1 VCQGA
6 AELGELTDYERAAGR
21 RRGEGVVEL
30 RPVVSEADLL
40 VEDDGG
46 APGAGEGRQ
55 LGCAIFTGP
64 GTRVSDYGHSTP
76 MTGDSRAASTT
87 GSTSTRN
94 PAPPST
100 AKASPLCS
108 STPAAATRSWSTP
121 STGSAGTY
129 AKSLTSCRSWPSA
142 ASACARWPTRYRST
156 PPRRAWAGSRSC
168 CWPCSP
174 RWNAPSRRARRAR
187 PRRCRG
193 RRAPR
198 RPPDCPPGRP
208 HRVGP
213 ATQSP
218 GRKSREDRRQDRHPE
233 DLAAPLPRDV
243 RAGPRWQAV
252 NGDRPV
258 RVGFDSLGQRR
269 RTAWW
274 GCIETPTRLFC
285 DSLWYPSWHPGSG
298 R

>member
-1 VCQGA
+1 MQD
-6 AELGELTDYERAAGR
+6 LGVRASG
-21 RRGEGVVEL
+21 L
-30 RPVVSEADLL
+30 RSAHW
-40 VEDDGG
+40 
-46 APGAGEGRQ
+46 
-55 LGCAIFTGP
+55 C
-64 GTRVSDYGHSTP
+64 YGS
-76 MTGDSRAASTT
+76 
-87 GSTSTRN
+87 
-94 PAPPST
+94 
-100 AKASPLCS
+100 LCS

-156 PPRRAWAGSRSC
+156 PPRTGWAGSRSC

-252 NGDRPV
+252 DGDRPV